1 MPSSTSSVPRWWLGL
16 AAFAASWAPT
26 GAQERARVE
35 SNVVR
40 PDVVP
45 ATPERIASLEAAP
58 GVRVSVFA
66 DGLGKP
72 RMIAVAPDGD
82 VYVTRREPGDL
93 WLLRDADGDGRAEV
107 KRRLLEKKDLH
118 GVAADAATLYL
129 ATVREAFAAP
139 RQADGVGAPRAIA
152 TGLPD
157 GGQHPNRTLAVGPDG
172 ALYLSVGSTCN
183 ACRETSPES
192 AALLKMARDGQGRSV
207 FASGLRNTIGF
218 AWHPR
223 TKALWGVDHGIDHL
237 GDDQQK
243 EELNR
248 LEQGRQ
254 YGWPYV
260 YGEGHVYAPIEP
272 PAATTKESWAAR
284 STRPALVLTAHSA
297 PMQIVFPRKDGL
309 PASYR
314 SGAVVTLHGSWN
326 RDPPS
331 GYEVVFVR
339 FDEKGEPR
347 GVEPFLSGFL
357 SKGAGGFTTFGRPCG
372 LAEMADGSLLVGDD
386 ANGVIYRLEDAARA
400 STRKPS
406 ASAASSDRGGTKPA
420 RQRLGNPTLRATR
433 AVRGGPIVGT
443 GVRPTS

>member
-1 MPSSTSSVPRWWLGL
+1 MPSSTSSVLRWLPCV
-16 AAFAASWAPT
+16 AAFGAAWAPT

-40 PDVVP
+40 PQTVP
-45 ATPERIASLEAAP
+45 ATPERIASLKVAP
-58 GVRVSVFA
+58 GVQVSVFA
-66 DGLGKP
+66 EGLGQP

-93 WLLRDADGDGRAEV
+93 WLLRDADRDGKAEV

-118 GVAADAATLYL
+118 GVAVDASTLYV
-129 ATVREAFAAP
+129 ATIHEAFVAP
-139 RQADGVGAPRAIA
+139 RRPDGVGALRAIA
-152 TGLPD
+152 SGLPD
-157 GGQHPNRTLAVGPDG
+157 GGQHPNRTLALGPDG

-183 ACRETSPES
+183 ACKETSPES
-192 AALLKMARDGQGRSV
+192 ATLLKMERDGKGRAV

-223 TKALWGVDHGIDHL
+223 TQALWGVDHGIDHL

-254 YGWPYV
+254 YGWPYA

-272 PAATTKESWAAR
+272 PQGTTKEAWAAR
-284 STRPALVLTAHSA
+284 SAKPALVLTAHSA

-309 PASYR
+309 PRSYR
-314 SGAVVTLHGSWN
+314 SGAFVTLHGSWN
-326 RDPPS
+326 REPPS

-347 GVEPFLSGFL
+347 GVEPVLSGFL
-357 SKGAGGFTTFGRPCG
+357 AKGAGGFTTFGRPCG

-386 ANGVIYRLEDAARA
+386 ANGVIYRLAGAA
-400 STRKPS
+400 PS
-406 ASAASSDRGGTKPA
+406 ASKPPASSDRG
-420 RQRLGNPTLRATR
+420 NP
-433 AVRGGPIVGT
+433 
-443 GVRPTS
+443 

>member
-1 MPSSTSSVPRWWLGL
+1 MPSSTSSVPRWL
-16 AAFAASWAPT
+16 ACLVAFAAVWSPT

-40 PDVVP
+40 PQVVP
-45 ATPERIASLEAAP
+45 ATPERIASLRVAP
-58 GVRVSVFA
+58 GVSVSVFA

-82 VYVTRREPGDL
+82 GYVTRREPGDL
-93 WLLRDADGDGRAEV
+93 WLLRDADGDGKAEV

-118 GVAADAATLYL
+118 GVAADASTLYL
-129 ATVREAFAAP
+129 ATIREAFVAP
-139 RQADGVGAPRAIA
+139 RRQDGVGALRAIA
-152 TGLPD
+152 SGLPD

-192 AALLKMARDGQGRSV
+192 ATLLKMARDGQGRSV

-248 LEQGRQ
+248 LEQGGQ

-260 YGEGHVYAPIEP
+260 YGEGHVYPPIEP
-272 PAATTKESWAAR
+272 PEGTTKEEWATR
-284 STRPALVLTAHSA
+284 SRKPALVLTAHSA
-297 PMQIVFPRKDGL
+297 PMQIVFPQKDGL
-309 PASYR
+309 PAAYR
-314 SGAVVTLHGSWN
+314 GGALVTLHGSWN
-326 RDPPS
+326 REPPS

-339 FDEKGEPR
+339 FDASGEPR
-347 GVEPFLSGFL
+347 SVEPFLSGFL
-357 SKGAGGFTTFGRPCG
+357 ASGARGFTAFGRPCG

-386 ANGVIYRLEDAARA
+386 ANGVIYRLEGSAARA
-400 STRKPS
+400 SRSTSTLQRPGSSTR
-406 ASAASSDRGGTKPA
+406 SAA
-420 RQRLGNPTLRATR
+420 R